1 MSDTQKH
8 TKPNVP
14 NLRFPGFEGKWEEH
28 LLSDYCQK
36 ITKKNKGN
44 ILSNV
49 LCNSANQGI
58 IPQSEY
64 FDRAIANSDNTA
76 GYYIIEHDDFVYNPR
91 KSTAAPYGP
100 VNVYYGSEPGIISPL
115 YLCFKTNGIN
125 REFLFY
131 YFKSKAWWPY
141 MYENGDSGVRHDR
154 VSIKDD
160 VFFSMPICLPSIR
173 EQNRISSLL
182 SIIDQRIALQN
193 KVIERYQSLI
203 RALIQKAKSGSTMC
217 VQLRDILTERKEL
230 NSQCFD
236 ICSVSVSK
244 GIVNQVEYL
253 GRSFA
258 AKETSN
264 YHVVR
269 LGDIVYTKSPTGDF
283 PYGIIKQSN
292 IKSPVAV
299 SPLYGVYEPK
309 SFVIGKYLHY
319 YFCSP
324 VNTLNY
330 LHPLIQKGA
339 KNTIN
344 LTNQHFLDNKVS
356 IPNKAT
362 LETTVSAI
370 TSLASRCDLEEDAL
384 CRYLKQK
391 EFLLKN
397 LFM

>member
-1 MSDTQKH
+1 M
-8 TKPNVP
+8 
-14 NLRFPGFEGKWEEH
+14 RFPGFEGEWESCELCDIAEFSKGAGISKDQRSSDGNPCILYGELYTTYLTEIIDEVVSKTNLDPKGLVNSKVNDIIIPASGETAIDISTARCVIH
-28 LLSDYCQK
+28 DHVLLGGDLNIIRLKEQDGKFFSYQLNGVRKKDIARIAHGVSIVHLHGNALSHIVVNYPSRREQEKISRLLS
-36 ITKKNKGN
+36 
-44 ILSNV
+44 L
-49 LCNSANQGI
+49 
-58 IPQSEY
+58 
-64 FDRAIANSDNTA
+64 
-76 GYYIIEHDDFVYNPR
+76 
-91 KSTAAPYGP
+91 
-100 VNVYYGSEPGIISPL
+100 
-115 YLCFKTNGIN
+115 
-125 REFLFY
+125 
-131 YFKSKAWWPY
+131 
-141 MYENGDSGVRHDR
+141 
-154 VSIKDD
+154 
-160 VFFSMPICLPSIR
+160 
-173 EQNRISSLL
+173 
-182 SIIDQRIALQN
+182 IDQRIALQN

>member
-14 NLRFPGFEGKWEEH
+14 NLRFPGFEGEWAKVTIGRLCNIVGGGTPDTSIKEYWNGEIQWFTPSEVGKEKYVSDSIRTISVEGLKNSSAKLLPPYSI
-28 LLSDYCQK
+28 LLSSRATVGECSINLK
-36 ITKKNKGN
+36 ECCT
-44 ILSNV
+44 
-49 LCNSANQGI
+49 NQGFQSA
-58 IPQSEY
+58 IPNM
-64 FDRAIANSDNTA
+64 DIT
-76 GYYIIEHDDFVYNPR
+76 
-91 KSTAAPYGP
+91 ST
-100 VNVYYGSEPGIISPL
+100 
-115 YLCFKTNGIN
+115 
-125 REFLFY
+125 EFLY
-131 YFKSKAWWPY
+131 YRLITHKQEFIKKACGSTFLEISAKQIFKLNTFIPAKSEQEKIAALL
-141 MYENGDSGVRHDR
+141 
-154 VSIKDD
+154 
-160 VFFSMPICLPSIR
+160 SMID
-173 EQNRISSLL
+173 ERIS
-182 SIIDQRIALQN
+182 IQI

-203 RALIQKAKSGSTMC
+203 RALIQKAKSESTIC

-258 AKETSN
+258 AKDTSN

-269 LGDIVYTKSPTGDF
+269 FGDIVYTKSPTGDF

-299 SPLYGVYEPK
+299 SPLYGIYEPK

-324 VNTLNY
+324 ENTLNY

-344 LTNQHFLDNKVS
+344 ITNLHFLDNKVS
-356 IPNKAT
+356 IPNKAI
-362 LETTVSAI
+362 LETTVVAI

>member
-1 MSDTQKH
+1 MTNKIRLSSQPCQLDT
-8 TKPNVP
+8 
-14 NLRFPGFEGKWEEH
+14 NLMALTVRN
-28 LLSDYCQK
+28 D
-36 ITKKNKGN
+36 T
-44 ILSNV
+44 V
-49 LCNSANQGI
+49 
-58 IPQSEY
+58 
-64 FDRAIANSDNTA
+64 
-76 GYYIIEHDDFVYNPR
+76 DFR
-91 KSTAAPYGP
+91 
-100 VNVYYGSEPGIISPL
+100 
-115 YLCFKTNGIN
+115 
-125 REFLFY
+125 FLFY
-131 YFKSKAWWPY
+131 FLQRCQLSKIADTSTIPQI
-141 MYENGDSGVRHDR
+141 NNTHINPIR
-154 VSIKDD
+154 VY
-160 VFFSMPICLPSIR
+160 LPSIQ
-173 EQNRISSLL
+173 EQKIISTFLSNLDDRIETQ
-182 SIIDQRIALQN
+182 I

-203 RALIQKAKSGSTMC
+203 RALIQQAKSVSTTC
-217 VQLRDILTERKEL
+217 VQLREILTERKEL

-269 LGDIVYTKSPTGDF
+269 FSDIVYTKSPTGDF

-309 SFVIGKYLHY
+309 SFAIGKYLHY

-324 VNTLNY
+324 ENTLNY

-344 LTNQHFLDNKVS
+344 ITNQHFLDNKIS
-356 IPNKAT
+356 IPNKAI
-362 LETTVSAI
+362 LETTVAAI
-370 TSLASRCDLEEDAL
+370 TSLDSRCDLEGDAL
-384 CRYLKQK
+384 CRFLKQK